1 LVIGRK
7 QRPLLDSRRSGC
19 EDGCRTG
26 LSIRIFFEG
35 SAMAK
40 RSTST
45 DMSRNSSG
53 VSRSIPAKP
62 GAGPP
67 PPSACH
73 VVEAVT
79 PMVDCGRYPVKRVT
93 GETCVV
99 EADIF
104 RDGDHVLH
112 AVIKWRLRGDTQFSE
127 SPMMHVDNDRWR
139 GEFPLG
145 RNDQYF
151 FTIEAWTDIF
161 ASWERGFR
169 KKAEAGRDVASDLL
183 EGIAFLESAAHRAEG
198 ADRTA
203 IDAALARLRALDE
216 PRDAAAVVA
225 DQGLLDL
232 MARWG
237 ERWSASEYQPPLE
250 VVADRPLARY
260 GAWYEMFPRSQG
272 EVPGRAATLREA
284 ERRLSAIRDLG
295 FDIVYLPP
303 IHPIGHTH
311 RKGPNNTL
319 TPLPDSPGSPW
330 AIGTQA
336 GGHTAIEP
344 ALGTHDDFDHFVA
357 AARRLGLEVAI
368 DFALQCSPDHP
379 WVREH
384 PEWFRHRPD
393 GSIKYA
399 ENPPKEYQDIY
410 PLDFEGPAAG
420 ALMEACKDVVLFWI
434 GHGVRIFRV
443 DNPHT
448 KPVAFW
454 RWLIGEVREHYP
466 ETIFLAE
473 AFTRPKLMMA
483 LAKAGFTQ
491 SYTYFTWR
499 NTKAELIEYLTQ
511 LTEPPVSDFFRPN
524 FFANTPDILSPI
536 LQRYGRPAFKMR
548 LVLAATLSPSYGI
561 YSGYE
566 LCENEA
572 VPGTED
578 YLNSEKYEI
587 RTRDWHAPGN
597 INEFI
602 ARINAIRR
610 DNPCLGLLTNLRFLE
625 TDNDQI
631 LCYAKATPDGRN
643 VIVVAVNLDPGQP
656 HHCTAVV
663 PPEIAGVAAG
673 GSFGVTDLLTGSLWT
688 WGERNYVRLDP
699 AIEPAHILL
708 VTRHT

>member
-1 LVIGRK
+1 
-7 QRPLLDSRRSGC
+7 
-19 EDGCRTG
+19 
-26 LSIRIFFEG
+26 
-35 SAMAK
+35 MAK
-40 RSTST
+40 RSTSSSAVPRT
-45 DMSRNSSG
+45 SAGMSPE
-53 VSRSIPAKP
+53 VSAEPA
-62 GAGPP
+62 AGPP
-67 PPSACH
+67 PGSRYH
-73 VVEAVT
+73 VIEAIAPT
-79 PMVDCGRYPVKRVT
+79 VDCGRYPVKRVM
-93 GETCVV
+93 GEPCVV

-112 AVIKWRLRGDTQFSE
+112 AVIKWRASRETQFSE
-127 SPMMHVDNDRWR
+127 SPMVLVDNDRWR
-139 GEFPLG
+139 GEFPLDSNG
-145 RNDQYF
+145 RYF
-151 FTIEAWTDIF
+151 FTIEAWTDLF

-183 EGIAFLESAAHRAEG
+183 EGIALVESAARRAKD

-203 IDAALARLRALDE
+203 IDAALERLRALRE
-216 PRDAAAVVA
+216 PGDAVA
-225 DQGLLDL
+225 IVSDQQLLGL
-232 MARWG
+232 MARLG
-237 ERWSASEYQPPLE
+237 DRFSATEYQPSLE
-250 VVADRPLARY
+250 VIADRPLARC

-284 ERRLSAIRDLG
+284 ERRLSEIRDLG
-295 FDIVYLPP
+295 FDVVYLPP

-311 RKGPNNTL
+311 RKGPNNSL
-319 TPLPDSPGSPW
+319 TPRPDSPGSPW
-330 AIGTQA
+330 AIGSEA
-336 GGHTAIEP
+336 GGHTAVEP
-344 ALGTHDDFDHFVA
+344 ALGSLDDFDHFVL
-357 AARRLGLEVAI
+357 AARRLGLEVAL
-368 DFALQCSPDHP
+368 DFAIQCSPDHP
-379 WVREH
+379 WAREH

-410 PLDFEGPAAG
+410 PLDFEAPAAG
-420 ALMEACKDVVLFWI
+420 ALMEALRQVVLFWI

-454 RWLIGEVREHYP
+454 RWLLADVQERHP
-466 ETIFLAE
+466 DTIFLAE
-473 AFTRPKLMMA
+473 AFTRPKIMMA

-499 NTKAELIEYLTQ
+499 NTKAEFVEYLTE
-511 LTEPPVSDFFRPN
+511 LTQPPTSDFFRPN
-524 FFANTPDILSPI
+524 FFTNTPDILSPI

-572 VPGTED
+572 VPGTEE

-602 ARINAIRR
+602 ARLNAIRR
-610 DNPCLGLLTNLRFLE
+610 EHPCLRLFTNLHFLE
-625 TDNDQI
+625 TDSDQI
-631 LCYAKATPDGRN
+631 LCYAKATPDGGN
-643 VIVVAVNLDPGQP
+643 TILVAVNLDPAGP
-656 HHCTAVV
+656 HYCTVVV
-663 PPEIAGVAAG
+663 PPEVVGVAPG
-673 GSFGVTDLLTGSLWT
+673 ESYGVTDLVTGSSWT

-708 VTRHT
+708 VIKHT

>member
-1 LVIGRK
+1 
-7 QRPLLDSRRSGC
+7 
-19 EDGCRTG
+19 
-26 LSIRIFFEG
+26 
-35 SAMAK
+35 MAK
-40 RSTST
+40 RSTSSSS
-45 DMSRNSSG
+45 MSRAARPEAPS
-53 VSRSIPAKP
+53 V
-62 GAGPP
+62 P
-67 PPSACH
+67 PPSQYH
-73 VVEAVT
+73 VIEAVT
-79 PMVDCGRYPVKRVT
+79 PVIDCGRYPVKRVM
-93 GETCVV
+93 GEPCVV

-104 RDGDHVLH
+104 RDGDHVLR
-112 AVIKWRLRGDTQFSE
+112 AMIKWRFRREAQFSE
-127 SPMMHVDNDRWR
+127 SPMTHVDNDRWR
-139 GEFPLG
+139 GEFPLD
-145 RNDQYF
+145 RNDRYF
-151 FTIEAWTDIF
+151 FTIEAWTDLF

-183 EGIAFLESAAHRAEG
+183 EGIAFIEAASRRAKG
-198 ADRTA
+198 TDLTA
-203 IDAALARLRALDE
+203 INEALARLRAPGE
-216 PRDAAAVVA
+216 PRDKLATVS
-225 DQGLLDL
+225 DPNLLDL
-232 MARWG
+232 VARLG
-237 ERWSASEYQPPLE
+237 ERWSATEYAPLLE
-250 VVADRPLARY
+250 VISDRPLARF

-272 EVPGRAATLREA
+272 TIPGRGATLREA
-284 ERRLSAIRDLG
+284 ERRLPEIRDLG
-295 FDIVYLPP
+295 FDVVYLTP

-311 RKGPNNTL
+311 RKGPNNSL

-330 AIGTQA
+330 AIGSEA
-336 GGHTAIEP
+336 GGHTAVEP
-344 ALGTHDDFDHFVA
+344 ALGSLDDFDHFVFA
-357 AARRLGLEVAI
+357 AQRLGLEVAL
-368 DFALQCSPDHP
+368 DFAIQCSPDHP

-410 PLDFEGPAAG
+410 PLDFEGPGAA
-420 ALMEACKDVVLFWI
+420 ALMEALKEVVLFWV

-454 RWLIGEVREHYP
+454 RWLIGEVQQRHP
-466 ETIFLAE
+466 DVIFLGE
-473 AFTRPKLMMA
+473 AFTRPKMMMA

-499 NTKAELIEYLTQ
+499 NTKAELIEYLTE
-511 LTEPPVSDFFRPN
+511 LTRSPVSDFFRPN

-587 RTRDWHAPGN
+587 RTRDWFRPGN

-602 ARINAIRR
+602 ARLNGIRR
-610 DNPCLGLLTNLRFLE
+610 DNPCFRLFTNLRFLE

-631 LCYAKATPDGRN
+631 LFYAKATPDGGN
-643 VIVVAVNLDPGQP
+643 VILVAVNLDPSQP
-656 HHCTAVV
+656 HYCTAVV
-663 PPEIAGVAAG
+663 PREVVGVAPG
-673 GSFGVTDLLTGSLWT
+673 QSYGVTDLLTGSSWT

-699 AIEPAHILL
+699 AVEPAHIVL
-708 VTRHT
+708 VAKRT

>member
-1 LVIGRK
+1 
-7 QRPLLDSRRSGC
+7 
-19 EDGCRTG
+19 
-26 LSIRIFFEG
+26 
-35 SAMAK
+35 MAK
-40 RSTST
+40 RSTNA
-45 DMSRNSSG
+45 DMPRNSN
-53 VSRSIPAKP
+53 VTSRATRTQ
-62 GAGPP
+62 AVVGPP
-67 PPSACH
+67 LPSEYH
-73 VVEAVT
+73 VIEAVS
-79 PMVDCGRYPVKRVT
+79 PVVDCGRYPVKRVA
-93 GETCVV
+93 GEPCAV

-104 RDGDHVLH
+104 RDGDHVLQ
-112 AVIKWRLRGDTQFSE
+112 AVIKWRPASETEFSE
-127 SPMMHVDNDRWR
+127 SPMEHVDNDRWR
-139 GEFPLG
+139 GEFPLD
-145 RNDQYF
+145 RNDRYF
-151 FTIEAWTDIF
+151 FTIQAWTDLF
-161 ASWERGFR
+161 ATWERGFR

-183 EGIAFLESAAHRAEG
+183 EGIAFIEAGASHAQG

-203 IDAALARLRALDE
+203 IDSALERLRAIGE
-216 PRDAAAVVA
+216 PRDAVA
-225 DQGLLDL
+225 IVSDQKLLDL
-232 MARWG
+232 MVRWG
-237 ERWSASEYQPPLE
+237 ARWSATEYQPLLE
-250 VVADRPLARY
+250 VVADRPLARS

-272 EVPGRAATLREA
+272 EIPGRPATLREA
-284 ERRLSAIRDLG
+284 ERRLPAIRDLG
-295 FDIVYLPP
+295 FDIVYLAP

-330 AIGTQA
+330 AIGSEA

-344 ALGTHDDFDHFVA
+344 ALGGLDDFDHFVA
-357 AARRLGLEVAI
+357 AAQRLGLEVAI
-368 DFALQCSPDHP
+368 DFAIQCSPDHP
-379 WVREH
+379 WAREH

-420 ALMEACKDVVLFWI
+420 ALMEACREVVLFWI

-448 KPVAFW
+448 KPIAFW
-454 RWLIGEVREHYP
+454 HWLIAQVRERYP
-466 ETIFLAE
+466 DTIFLAE
-473 AFTRPKLMMA
+473 AFTRPKVMMA

-499 NTKAELIEYLTQ
+499 NTKLELIEYLTE
-511 LTEPPVSDFFRPN
+511 LSEPPVSDFFRPN

-587 RTRDWHAPGN
+587 RTRDWQASGN

-602 ARINAIRR
+602 ARINVIRHE
-610 DNPCLGLLTNLRFLE
+610 NPCLGTLTNLRFLE
-625 TDNDQI
+625 TTDDDI
-631 LCYAKATPDGRN
+631 LCYAKATPDHSN
-643 VIVVAVNLDPGQP
+643 VILIAVNLDPSQP
-656 HHCTAVV
+656 HYCTAVV
-663 PPEIAGVAAG
+663 PPEIVGVAPG
-673 GSFGVTDLLTGSLWT
+673 ESYGVTDLITGSSWT

-708 VTRHT
+708 VTKHT

>member
-1 LVIGRK
+1 M
-7 QRPLLDSRRSGC
+7 P
-19 EDGCRTG
+19 
-26 LSIRIFFEG
+26 
-35 SAMAK
+35 K
-40 RSTST
+40 RSTSS
-45 DMSRNSSG
+45 DMSRSSSAM
-53 VSRSIPAKP
+53 SRPVRAETA
-62 GAGPP
+62 AGPP
-67 PPSACH
+67 SSSEYH
-73 VVEAVT
+73 VIEAVT
-79 PMVDCGRYPVKRVT
+79 PVVDCGRYPVKRVM
-93 GETCVV
+93 GEPCVV

-112 AVIKWRLRGDTQFSE
+112 AVIKWRSGSETQFSE
-127 SPMMHVDNDRWR
+127 SPMVHVDNDRWR
-139 GEFPLG
+139 GEFPLE
-145 RNDQYF
+145 RNDRYL
-151 FTIEAWTDIF
+151 FTIEAWTDLF

-183 EGIAFLESAAHRAEG
+183 EGIAFIESGARRADG

-203 IDAALARLRALDE
+203 IEAALERLRALGE
-216 PRDAAAVVA
+216 PRDAVA
-225 DQGLLDL
+225 IVSDRQLLDL

-237 ERWSASEYQPPLE
+237 ARSSSTEYRPLLE
-250 VVADRPLARY
+250 VVADRPLARC

-272 EVPGRAATLREA
+272 DVAGRAATLREA
-284 ERRLSAIRDLG
+284 ERRLPAIRDLG
-295 FDIVYLPP
+295 FDIVYLAP

-330 AIGTQA
+330 AIGSEA
-336 GGHTAIEP
+336 GGHTAVEP
-344 ALGTHDDFDHFVA
+344 ALGGLDDFDHFVA

-368 DFALQCSPDHP
+368 DFAIQCSPDHP
-379 WVREH
+379 WAREH

-420 ALMEACKDVVLFWI
+420 ALMEAIKEVVLFWI

-448 KPVAFW
+448 KPVALW
-454 RWLIGEVREHYP
+454 RWLIGEVRERYP
-466 ETIFLAE
+466 DTIFLAE
-473 AFTRPKLMMA
+473 AFTRPKVMMA

-499 NTKAELIEYLTQ
+499 NTKLELIEYLTE
-511 LTEPPVSDFFRPN
+511 LSEPPMSDFFRPN

-566 LCENEA
+566 LCENEG

-602 ARINAIRR
+602 ARLNAIRR
-610 DNPCLGLLTNLRFLE
+610 ENRCLGLFTNLRFLE
-625 TDNDQI
+625 TDADEI
-631 LCYAKATPDGRN
+631 LFYAKATPDGGN
-643 VIVVAVNLDPGQP
+643 VILVAVNLDPSQP
-656 HHCTAVV
+656 HQCTAVV
-663 PPEIAGVAAG
+663 PPEIVGVAAG
-673 GSFGVTDLLTGSLWT
+673 ESYGVTDLVTGSSWT

-699 AIEPAHILL
+699 AAEPAHILL

>member
-1 LVIGRK
+1 
-7 QRPLLDSRRSGC
+7 
-19 EDGCRTG
+19 
-26 LSIRIFFEG
+26 
-35 SAMAK
+35 
-40 RSTST
+40 
-45 DMSRNSSG
+45 
-53 VSRSIPAKP
+53 
-62 GAGPP
+62 
-67 PPSACH
+67 
-73 VVEAVT
+73 
-79 PMVDCGRYPVKRVT
+79 MVDCGRYPVKRVM
-93 GETCVV
+93 GEPCVV

-112 AVIKWRLRGDTQFSE
+112 AVIKWRSGGETQFSE
-127 SPMMHVDNDRWR
+127 SPMALVDNDRWR
-139 GEFPLG
+139 GEFPLD
-145 RNDQYF
+145 RNDRYV
-151 FTIEAWTDIF
+151 FTIEAWTDLF
-161 ASWERGFR
+161 ASWQRGFR

-183 EGIAFLESAAHRAEG
+183 EGIALLESGARRAEG

-203 IDAALARLRALDE
+203 IDAALQRLRALDE
-216 PRDAAAVVA
+216 PRDAVA
-225 DQGLLDL
+225 IVSDEQLLRL

-237 ERWSASEYQPPLE
+237 ERSSATEYQPPLE
-250 VVADRPLARY
+250 VVADRPLARC

-272 EVPGRAATLREA
+272 DVPGRGATLREA

-295 FDIVYLPP
+295 FDIVYLAP

-319 TPLPDSPGSPW
+319 TALPDSPGSPW
-330 AIGTQA
+330 AIGSEA
-336 GGHTAIEP
+336 GGHTAVEP
-344 ALGTHDDFDHFVA
+344 ALGSLDDFDHFVA
-357 AARRLGLEVAI
+357 AARRLGLEVAL
-368 DFALQCSPDHP
+368 DFAIQCSPDHP
-379 WVREH
+379 WAREH

-420 ALMEACKDVVLFWI
+420 ALMEACKEVVLFWI

-454 RWLIGEVREHYP
+454 HWLIGAVRERYP
-466 ETIFLAE
+466 DTIFLAE
-473 AFTRPKLMMA
+473 AFTRPKVMMA

-499 NTKAELIEYLTQ
+499 NSKTELIEYLTE
-511 LTEPPVSDFFRPN
+511 LIAPPKSDFLRPN
-524 FFANTPDILSPI
+524 FFTNTPDILSPI

-566 LCENEA
+566 LCENQGL
-572 VPGTED
+572 PGTED

-587 RTRDWHAPGN
+587 RTREWQAPGN

-602 ARINAIRR
+602 ARLNTIRR
-610 DNPCLGLLTNLRFLE
+610 ENPALGLFANLRFLE
-625 TDNDQI
+625 SDDDEI
-631 LCYAKATPDGRN
+631 LFYAKATPDGGN
-643 VIVVAVNLDPGQP
+643 VILVAVNLDPAQP
-656 HHCTAVV
+656 HQCTAVV
-663 PPEIAGVAAG
+663 PPEIVGVAAG
-673 GSFGVTDLLTGSLWT
+673 EGYQVTDLVTGSSWT

-708 VTRHT
+708 VTTHR

>member
-1 LVIGRK
+1 
-7 QRPLLDSRRSGC
+7 
-19 EDGCRTG
+19 
-26 LSIRIFFEG
+26 
-35 SAMAK
+35 MAK
-40 RSTST
+40 RSTSS
-45 DMSRNSSG
+45 DMSRSTSDM
-53 VSRSIPAKP
+53 SRPVRVQPS
-62 GAGPP
+62 AGPP
-67 PPSACH
+67 PTSEYH
-73 VVEAVT
+73 VIEAVT
-79 PMVDCGRYPVKRVT
+79 PMVDCGRYPVKRVM
-93 GETCVV
+93 GEPCVV

-112 AVIKWRLRGDTQFSE
+112 AVIKWRSGGETQFSE
-127 SPMMHVDNDRWR
+127 SPMVHVDNDRWR
-139 GEFPLG
+139 GEFPLE
-145 RNDQYF
+145 RNDRYF
-151 FTIEAWTDIF
+151 FTIEAWTDLF

-183 EGIAFLESAAHRAEG
+183 EGIAFIESGARRAEG

-203 IDAALARLRALDE
+203 IDAALERLRALGE
-216 PRDAAAVVA
+216 PRDAVA
-225 DQGLLDL
+225 IVSDQRLLDL

-237 ERWSASEYQPPLE
+237 ERSSATEYRPPLE
-250 VVADRPLARY
+250 VMADRPLARC

-272 EVPGRAATLREA
+272 DVPGRAATLREA
-284 ERRLSAIRDLG
+284 ERRLPAIRDLG
-295 FDIVYLPP
+295 FDIVYLAP

-330 AIGTQA
+330 AIGSEA
-336 GGHTAIEP
+336 GGHTAVEP
-344 ALGTHDDFDHFVA
+344 ALGALDDFDHFVA

-368 DFALQCSPDHP
+368 DFAIQCSPDHP
-379 WVREH
+379 WAREH

-420 ALMEACKDVVLFWI
+420 ALMEAVKEVVLFWI

-454 RWLIGEVREHYP
+454 RWLIGEVRESFP
-466 ETIFLAE
+466 DTIFLAE
-473 AFTRPKLMMA
+473 AFTRPKVMMA

-499 NTKAELIEYLTQ
+499 NTKAELVEYLNELSQ
-511 LTEPPVSDFFRPN
+511 PPMSDFFRPN
-524 FFANTPDILSPI
+524 FFANTPDILSAI
-536 LQRYGRPAFKMR
+536 LQRHGRPAFKMR

-610 DNPCLGLLTNLRFLE
+610 ENPCLGMLTNLRFLE
-625 TDNDQI
+625 TDDDEI
-631 LCYAKATPDGRN
+631 LFYAKTTADRGN
-643 VIVVAVNLDPGQP
+643 VILVAVNLDPSQP
-656 HHCTAVV
+656 HQCTAVV
-663 PPEIAGVAAG
+663 PPEIVGVAAG
-673 GSFGVTDLLTGSLWT
+673 ESYGVTDLVTGSSWT

-699 AIEPAHILL
+699 AVEPAHILL